1 MIGSRHRQVE
11 GVKIAGV
18 TSTPIRSHSGARTRD
33 PIAAEQVVAYVRG
46 LIEKG
51 ALHPGDRLASERELV
66 TAIGVSRPS
75 VRAGLRSLATMGVV
89 TTRQGA
95 GTFITA
101 GPPALVN
108 EPLGMLAALH
118 GISREGLFEARRV
131 LEVSSVALAAERATG
146 DQLAAMSDEITGM
159 YTSLEDPQEFLRHDV
174 RFHRAVAAGSNN
186 LVLSALIEMVASLH
200 YEQRRVTI
208 ERARNELRSEA
219 DMHRRI
225 YQAVRVHDPEAARA
239 TMDEHLQRALARM
252 VSEEQG
258 SAEAADAPGNPRG
271 GNR

>member
-1 MIGSRHRQVE
+1 MLPALPVE
-11 GVKIAGV
+11 GVELPTV
-18 TSTPIRSHSGARTRD
+18 TSTPLRAHPTARD

-46 LIEKG
+46 QIERGELK
-51 ALHPGDRLASERELV
+51 PGDRLASERELV
-66 TAIGVSRPS
+66 LTIGVSRPS

-118 GISREGLFEARRV
+118 GITREGLFEARRV

-219 DMHRRI
+219 DVHRRI
-225 YQAVRVHDPEAARA
+225 YQAIRSRDPEAART

-252 VSEEQG
+252 VSEETGGTDASQPPQG
-258 SAEAADAPGNPRG
+258 DTGS
-271 GNR
+271 